1 MAWHL
6 WDDPWALALLL
17 GPMVLLGLGGG
28 ILARESVV
36 LRRAVPRSAPL
47 MRTTRE
53 AQGYLWAMLYV
64 CRLGELFGGAFC

>member
-47 MRTTRE
+47 VHTTRE
-53 AQGYLWAMLYV
+53 AQGYLWAML
-64 CRLGELFGGAFC
+64 